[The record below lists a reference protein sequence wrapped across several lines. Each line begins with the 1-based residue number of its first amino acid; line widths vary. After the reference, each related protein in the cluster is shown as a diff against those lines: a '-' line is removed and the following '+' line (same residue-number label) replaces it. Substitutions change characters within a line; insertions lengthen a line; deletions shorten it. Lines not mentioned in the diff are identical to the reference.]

1 MSATIKDQ
9 IRELCAAIWP
19 DKRTEIYQY
28 GVGAST
34 RHICAENSD
43 GERTES
49 LTPDMP
55 LRELRAYLR
64 GMLAAKT
71 EANK

>member
-1 MSATIKDQ
+1 MRTTIKDQ

-19 DKRTEIYQY
+19 SAKTGIYQY
-28 GVGAST
+28 GVGTST
-34 RHICAENSD
+34 RHICAENCAGD
-43 GERTES
+43 HPEA

-64 GMLAAKT
+64 GMLAAKQT
-71 EANK
+71 EV